1 VKIHYTFS
9 LTDTVQ
15 CAALELIPFL
25 IPGRKITME
34 AKLHLSDVREVLHG
48 LFNFPLKE
56 FNMF

>member
-9 LTDTVQ
+9 LTDTFQ

-25 IPGRKITME
+25 IPGKKKTME
-34 AKLHLSDVREVLHG
+34 AKLHLLDVREVLHG
-48 LFNFPLKE
+48 LLNFPLKE